1 MGCPTAP
8 HAGTDV
14 SLGSLISM
22 TEPSKNESWPLL
34 MENSIQIAWDFLEAT
49 GELGDAEVAARF
61 LTDAVEILILR
72 GETRKLMLANRAID
86 AYKRFKAERAPLL
99 LVS

>member
-1 MGCPTAP
+1 
-8 HAGTDV
+8 
-14 SLGSLISM
+14 M
-22 TEPSKNESWPLL
+22 TEPLPLL
-34 MENSIQIAWDFLEAT
+34 MENSIQIAWDYLEAT

-61 LTDAVEILILR
+61 LTDAVETMIRR

-86 AYKRFKAERAPLL
+86 AYKRFKIERPLS

>member
-1 MGCPTAP
+1 
-8 HAGTDV
+8 
-14 SLGSLISM
+14 M
-22 TEPSKNESWPLL
+22 TETFSMNKPWPLL
-34 MENSIQIAWDFLEAT
+34 MENSIQIAWDYLEAT

-61 LTDAVEILILR
+61 LTDVVEIMIRR

-86 AYKRFKAERAPLL
+86 AYKQFKTERPLS

>member
-1 MGCPTAP
+1 
-8 HAGTDV
+8 
-14 SLGSLISM
+14 M
-22 TEPSKNESWPLL
+22 TETFSMNEPWPLL
-34 MENSIQIAWDFLEAT
+34 MENSIQIAWDYLEAT

-61 LTDAVEILILR
+61 LTDVVEIMIRR

-86 AYKRFKAERAPLL
+86 AYKQFKTERPLS